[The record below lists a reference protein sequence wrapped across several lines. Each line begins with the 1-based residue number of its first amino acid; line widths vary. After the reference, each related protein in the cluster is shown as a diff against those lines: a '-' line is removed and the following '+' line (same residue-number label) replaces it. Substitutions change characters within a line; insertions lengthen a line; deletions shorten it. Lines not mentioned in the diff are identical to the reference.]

1 MAIQTAAEIFDQ
13 HLSVVHKAEPPL
25 MIYIMGRGHNGST
38 VLDGLLG
45 NAMEIESVGEL
56 VSGLSRY
63 PNELVATGEKMAE
76 SAYWQRV
83 ISRYAEKS
91 GCVPA
96 ESFAWMAWCT
106 HPRQFLTWLRAGSQH
121 PAVLKALA
129 IDTHLASAI
138 AEVAGKPMV
147 LDSTKEYSRGLFL
160 CKFYPRSKIIHL
172 IRSPIATVYSYQKR
186 PKFKFLRRSFKMHSW
201 RAPLAVCTVL
211 CSWSVGCVLASI
223 VRYLYPTRVL
233 TIRYE
238 DLCVQPRQELEKLG
252 VFLGVDLS
260 ALAAKIEQQQPLTI
274 GHNIGGNKMRFQRQF
289 TFTPDHDKKPVKL
302 AYRLLALLVNGP
314 FLLLHRY
321 SPFSP

>member
-1 MAIQTAAEIFDQ
+1 MQGTT
-13 HLSVVHKAEPPL
+13 SKAEPPL

-45 NAMEIESVGEL
+45 NAMEIESVGGL
-56 VSGLSRY
+56 ATGLSGY
-63 PNELVATGEKMAE
+63 PDELDATGEKMAE

-83 ISRYAEKS
+83 VSRYAEKS

-96 ESFAWMAWCT
+96 ESFAWLAWRT
-106 HPRQFLTWLRAGSQH
+106 HPRQFLTWLCAGAQH

-129 IDTHLASAI
+129 INTLLASAI
-138 AEVAGKPMV
+138 AEVAGKPLV

-160 CKFYPRSKIIHL
+160 CKFYPRIKIIHL
-172 IRSPIATVYSYQKR
+172 VRSPIAIAYSYQKR
-186 PKFKFLRRSFKMHSW
+186 RTFKFLRRSFKMHSW
-201 RAPLAVCTVL
+201 TVPLVVCTVL
-211 CSWSVGCVLASI
+211 CSWSVGCLLALI
-223 VRYLYPTRVL
+223 IRYLYPARVL

-274 GHNIGGNKMRFQRQF
+274 GHNIGGNRMRFQQQF
-289 TFTPDHDKKPVKL
+289 IFAPDHHKKPVRL

-321 SPFSP
+321 SPFNP

>member
-1 MAIQTAAEIFDQ
+1 MQATTA
-13 HLSVVHKAEPPL
+13 KAEPPL

-63 PNELVATGEKMAE
+63 PRELVSTGETMAE

-83 ISRYAEKS
+83 VSRYAEKS

-96 ESFAWMAWCT
+96 ESFAWLARCT
-106 HPRQFLTWLRAGSQH
+106 HPRQLLTWLYAGSQH

-129 IDTHLASAI
+129 INTHLASAI
-138 AEVAGKPMV
+138 AEVAGKPLV
-147 LDSTKEYSRGLFL
+147 LDSSKEYSRGLFL
-160 CKFYPRSKIIHL
+160 CKFYPRIKIIHL
-172 IRSPIATVYSYQKR
+172 VRSPIATVYSYQKR
-186 PKFKFLRRSFKMHSW
+186 GTFKFLRRSFKVHSGT
-201 RAPLAVCTVL
+201 APLIVGTVL
-211 CSWSVGCVLASI
+211 CTWSVGCLLALI
-223 VRYLYPTRVL
+223 IRYLYPARVL

-238 DLCVQPRQELEKLG
+238 DLCAQPRRELGKLG
-252 VFLGVDLS
+252 AFLGVDLS

-274 GHNIGGNKMRFQRQF
+274 GHNIGGNKMRFQQQF
-289 TFTPDHDKKPVKL
+289 TFTPDHKKKPVGL

-321 SPFSP
+321 SPFTP